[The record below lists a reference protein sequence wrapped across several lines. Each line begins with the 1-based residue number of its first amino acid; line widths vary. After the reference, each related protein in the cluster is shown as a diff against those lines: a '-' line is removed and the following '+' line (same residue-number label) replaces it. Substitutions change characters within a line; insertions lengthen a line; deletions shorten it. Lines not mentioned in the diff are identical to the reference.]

1 MAAASSSS
9 ASRKIRISDEAYLMI
24 GLHASKYPENPVLG
38 YLIGSEAND
47 QFDVSD
53 IFPVSH
59 SVPAGPI
66 LEISAELAER
76 SVAQTSKKVL
86 GFYYGLEYTSTM
98 VPAYIERIAANLKN
112 ILGAQAIA
120 LQFKNNLLGTSK
132 SLFVE
137 GSLVTGSAVKT
148 ESVSLV
154 TDVNQHFT
162 DSITH
167 QRHLLLCDFEEH
179 MNCDSF
185 GDYFNKEL
193 VASLKIR

>member
-1 MAAASSSS
+1 M
-9 ASRKIRISDEAYLMI
+9 
-24 GLHASKYPENPVLG
+24 
-38 YLIGSEAND
+38 
-47 QFDVSD
+47 SD

-76 SVAQTSKKVL
+76 SVVQTSKKVL
-86 GFYYGLEYTSTM
+86 GFYYGLEYTSTT

-137 GSLVTGSAVKT
+137 VMHCVLCCCWGV
-148 ESVSLV
+148 VSL
-154 TDVNQHFT
+154 
-162 DSITH
+162 
-167 QRHLLLCDFEEH
+167 
-179 MNCDSF
+179 CDSCTH
-185 GDYFNKEL
+185 
-193 VASLKIR
+193 